1 MDKSTDEVTVAEK
14 GAVLSGA
21 GSVTGGGTDS
31 DNCMKKSSYLQ
42 DRVGALNSNFM
53 DELMSLKRSKSKGAR
68 TQNNDSSFLS

>member
-1 MDKSTDEVTVAEK
+1 MDKSTDEVTVTEK

-21 GSVTGGGTDS
+21 GSVTGG
-31 DNCMKKSSYLQ
+31 
-42 DRVGALNSNFM
+42 GALNSNFM